1 MPLRIRFAG
10 AKRTLAAHGK
20 AVGLGT
26 PNSMPDKI
34 TYGSYELVC
43 FHEAGHAE
51 TAIQLGSRVEK
62 ITIFDNA
69 DGPNGK
75 CTIESFEAHRRH
87 ICLGGFAAEI
97 SLFQAQRLL
106 NLDGS
111 PVDEHQF
118 VQASMRNA
126 TEDRRRFIAL
136 QFGIDLSPDDEIPGD
151 LDRKFMAFAQGRA
164 ENDMSLA
171 AVERI
176 AAAFKGRRELSG
188 AEVHAAYQG

>member
-1 MPLRIRFAG
+1 M
-10 AKRTLAAHGK
+10 LAALGK
-20 AVGLGT
+20 AVGPGT
-26 PNSMPDKI
+26 PDSMPDKI

-43 FHEAGHAE
+43 FHEARHAE

-75 CTIESFEAHRRH
+75 CTIEGFPLHRPH
-87 ICLGGFAAEI
+87 ICLGGFAAEL
-97 SLFQAQRLL
+97 SPFQAQRLL
-106 NLDGS
+106 NRDGS
-111 PVDEHQF
+111 PVDERQF
-118 VQASMRNA
+118 VQALMRNA

-136 QFGIDLSPDDEIPGD
+136 QFGLHLSPDDEISGE

-164 ENDMSLA
+164 ENNMSPA